1 MSISS
6 NIFKFLLSIYWWY
19 IFNLEWK
26 WHTIVRFFTR
36 LNSIQPTIKF
46 GLKYSKSSTEFLDAK
61 KLQKQREKQ
70 ITNDNKSETNRSEEL
85 FDPTSAHPKLL
96 INSIPF
102 SKALR
107 LKMICSEPSQ
117 LSKNFEEFNESF
129 INRVY

>member
-1 MSISS
+1 M
-6 NIFKFLLSIYWWY
+6 
-19 IFNLEWK
+19 
-26 WHTIVRFFTR
+26 
-36 LNSIQPTIKF
+36 
-46 GLKYSKSSTEFLDAK
+46 KYSKSSIEFLDAK